1 MADLATAYLRLIPS
15 LKGAQRTIE
24 SELSGINTK
33 PTGESLGAGLG
44 GGITAGLGKIAIGN
58 FLGNI
63 LTQGVDMAVSAATDT
78 FKNAFENF
86 GTFEQLSGGVEKI
99 FDEANIDQIMTDA
112 QNAYKDLNMS
122 ANQYLDTI
130 NQVGATFAQT
140 MGDQKGYDTA
150 RLGMKAI
157 ADFASG
163 TGKSVDLLTEKYGM
177 ITRATSSYQSIAD
190 QFNGILPGTNA
201 EFLAQAQAEGY
212 LSDEYTKLTE
222 VPMAEYQEAVSK
234 MLEKGV
240 ADMGLAGNTAKE
252 STETIS
258 GSLAMLRASWSNF
271 LTELGKEN
279 ADIPA
284 RTQELVESIVATV
297 KNIAPMLLDFARNL
311 FAAIPELVNE
321 LQPYIDEFIAMASAF
336 IEEHQPEIEAAANM
350 LFDGIKAALSK
361 AIEAAILALGDF
373 LVEFSFK
380 FTEWGPALLQ
390 IAAEVFMSI
399 VQGLVL
405 GIKPFMNQLE
415 SMMNDGISAIG
426 SFFSDFLN
434 SGAELVMSIASGI
447 GGAIDYVARAIG
459 DVVNAITSPISD
471 AVSTVGN
478 LVDEIIG
485 FFSGLGDRI
494 TSAIGSI
501 HFPSPSIW
509 FEEIEIGPARIPVPH
524 VDWYATGGFVDGAS
538 LIGVGERGGELIWP
552 SYGPYL
558 DKYAQAIA
566 SHIPGRG
573 GVDIHDCT
581 FNVRKDSDIRAV
593 AVELNTLINRQ
604 TAGGLA

>member
-1 MADLATAYLRLIPS
+1 MAEEIGVAYLS
-15 LKGAQRTIE
+15 V
-24 SELSGINTK
+24 K
-33 PTGESLGAGLG
+33 PKVSDDFGNE
-44 GGITAGLGKIAIGN
+44 LGKHGKSSGTSFGTSFAVAAGNLIAS
-58 FLGNI
+58 
-63 LTQGVDMAVSAATDT
+63 AVTSIASAAAGVFSD
-78 FKNAFENF
+78 AFENIAN
-86 GTFEQLSGGVEKI
+86 FEQLSGGVEKI
-99 FDEANIDQIMTDA
+99 FDQANIDQIFADA
-112 QNAYKDLNMS
+112 QAAYKDLNMS
-122 ANQYLDTI
+122 ANEYLEAI
-130 NQVGATFAQT
+130 NQTGAAFAQT

-150 RLGMKAI
+150 RMGMKAI
-157 ADFASG
+157 ADYASG
-163 TGKSVDLLTEKYGM
+163 TGRNLDELNEKYAL

-190 QFNGILPGTNA
+190 QFSGILPATSA
-201 EFLAQAQAEGY
+201 DFLAQAQAAGY

-222 VPMAEYQEAVSK
+222 VPVAEYQEAVSK

-258 GSLAMLRASWSNF
+258 GSIAMLRSSWTNF
-271 LTELGKEN
+271 ITELGKEN

-336 IEEHQPEIEAAANM
+336 LEEHQPEIEAAADV
-350 LFDGIKAALSK
+350 LFDGIKTAISQALQL
-361 AIEAAILALGDF
+361 AIQALGEF
-373 LVEFSFK
+373 LV
-380 FTEWGPALLQ
+380 TVITTLPEWLPQLLQ
-390 IAAEVFMSI
+390 AAGELFMAI

-415 SMMNDGISAIG
+415 SMMNDGIAAIG
-426 SFFSDFLN
+426 SFFSDFFN

-471 AVSTVGN
+471 AVATVGG

>member
-1 MADLATAYLRLIPS
+1 MAEEIGVAYLS
-15 LKGAQRTIE
+15 V
-24 SELSGINTK
+24 K
-33 PTGESLGAGLG
+33 PKVSDDFGNE
-44 GGITAGLGKIAIGN
+44 LGKHGKSSGTSFGTSFAVAAGNLIAS
-58 FLGNI
+58 
-63 LTQGVDMAVSAATDT
+63 AVTSIASAAVGVFSD
-78 FKNAFENF
+78 AFENIAN
-86 GTFEQLSGGVEKI
+86 FEQLSGGVEKI
-99 FDEANIDQIMTDA
+99 FDQANIDQIFADA
-112 QNAYKDLNMS
+112 QAAYKDLNMS
-122 ANQYLDTI
+122 ANEYLEAI
-130 NQVGATFAQT
+130 NQTGAAFAQT

-157 ADFASG
+157 ADYASG
-163 TGKSVDLLTEKYGM
+163 TGRNLDELNEKYAL

-190 QFNGILPGTNA
+190 QFSGILPATSA
-201 EFLAQAQAEGY
+201 DFLAQAQAAGY

-222 VPMAEYQEAVSK
+222 VPVAEYQEAVSK

-240 ADMGLAGNTAKE
+240 KDMGLAGNTAKE

-258 GSLAMLRASWSNF
+258 GSLAMLRSSWTNF
-271 LTELGKEN
+271 ITELGKEN

-284 RTQELVESIVATV
+284 RTRELVESIVATV

-336 IEEHQPEIEAAANM
+336 LEEHQPEIEAAADTM
-350 LFDGIKAALSK
+350 FDGIKAALSK
-361 AIEAAILALGDF
+361 ILEVAIQAIGEFLANLI
-373 LVEFSFK
+373 L
-380 FTEWGPALLQ
+380 TLPEWGPQLLQ
-390 IAAEVFMSI
+390 AAGELFMSI

-415 SMMNDGISAIG
+415 SMMNDGITAIG
-426 SFFSDFLN
+426 SFFTDFLN
-434 SGAELVMSIASGI
+434 SGAELVINIASGI
-447 GGAIDYVARAIG
+447 GGAVDYVARAIG

-471 AVSTVGN
+471 AVATVGG

-581 FNVRKDSDIRAV
+581 FNVRKDSDIRDIAI
-593 AVELNTLINRQ
+593 ELNTLINRQ
-604 TAGGLA
+604 TAGGLV

>member
-1 MADLATAYLRLIPS
+1 MAEEIGVAYLS
-15 LKGAQRTIE
+15 V
-24 SELSGINTK
+24 K
-33 PTGESLGAGLG
+33 PKVSDDFGNE
-44 GGITAGLGKIAIGN
+44 LGKHGKSSGTSFGTSFAVAAGNLIAS
-58 FLGNI
+58 
-63 LTQGVDMAVSAATDT
+63 AVTSIASAAAGVFSD
-78 FKNAFENF
+78 AFENIAN
-86 GTFEQLSGGVEKI
+86 FEQLSGGVEKI
-99 FDEANIDQIMTDA
+99 FDQANIDQIFADA
-112 QNAYKDLNMS
+112 QAAYKDLNMS
-122 ANQYLDTI
+122 ANEYLEAI
-130 NQVGATFAQT
+130 NQTGAAFAQT

-150 RLGMKAI
+150 RMGMKAI
-157 ADFASG
+157 ADYASG
-163 TGKSVDLLTEKYGM
+163 TGRNLDELNEKYAL

-190 QFNGILPGTNA
+190 QFSGILPATSA
-201 EFLAQAQAEGY
+201 DFLAQAQAAGY

-222 VPMAEYQEAVSK
+222 VPVAEYQEAVSK

-258 GSLAMLRASWSNF
+258 GSIAMLRSSWTNF
-271 LTELGKEN
+271 ITELGKEN

-336 IEEHQPEIEAAANM
+336 IEEHQPEIEAAADV
-350 LFDGIKAALSK
+350 LFDGIKTAISQALQL
-361 AIEAAILALGDF
+361 AIQALGEF
-373 LVEFSFK
+373 LV
-380 FTEWGPALLQ
+380 TVITTLPEWLPQLLQ
-390 IAAEVFMSI
+390 AAGELFMAI

-415 SMMNDGISAIG
+415 RMMNDGIAAIG
-426 SFFSDFLN
+426 SFFTDFLN
-434 SGAELVMSIASGI
+434 SGAEIVTNIASGI

-471 AVSTVGN
+471 AVATVGG

>member
-1 MADLATAYLRLIPS
+1 MAEEIGVAYLS
-15 LKGAQRTIE
+15 V
-24 SELSGINTK
+24 K
-33 PTGESLGAGLG
+33 PKVSDDFGNE
-44 GGITAGLGKIAIGN
+44 LGKHGKSSGTSFGTSFAVAAGNLIAS
-58 FLGNI
+58 
-63 LTQGVDMAVSAATDT
+63 AVTSIASAAAGVFSD
-78 FKNAFENF
+78 AFENIAN
-86 GTFEQLSGGVEKI
+86 FEQLSGGVEKI
-99 FDEANIDQIMTDA
+99 FDQANIDQIFADA
-112 QNAYKDLNMS
+112 QAAYKDLNMS
-122 ANQYLDTI
+122 ANEYLEAI
-130 NQVGATFAQT
+130 NQTGAAFAQT

-150 RLGMKAI
+150 RMGMKAI
-157 ADFASG
+157 ADYASG
-163 TGKSVDLLTEKYGM
+163 TGRNLDELNEKYAL

-190 QFNGILPGTNA
+190 QFSGILPATSA
-201 EFLAQAQAEGY
+201 DFLAQAQAAGY

-222 VPMAEYQEAVSK
+222 VPVAEYQEAVSK

-258 GSLAMLRASWSNF
+258 GSIAMLRSSWTNF
-271 LTELGKEN
+271 ITELGKEN

-415 SMMNDGISAIG
+415 SMMNDGIAAIG

-471 AVSTVGN
+471 AVATVGG

-581 FNVRKDSDIRAV
+581 FNVRKDSDIRDIAI
-593 AVELNTLINRQ
+593 ELNTLINRQ

>member
-1 MADLATAYLRLIPS
+1 
-15 LKGAQRTIE
+15 
-24 SELSGINTK
+24 
-33 PTGESLGAGLG
+33 
-44 GGITAGLGKIAIGN
+44 
-58 FLGNI
+58 
-63 LTQGVDMAVSAATDT
+63 
-78 FKNAFENF
+78 
-86 GTFEQLSGGVEKI
+86 
-99 FDEANIDQIMTDA
+99 
-112 QNAYKDLNMS
+112 
-122 ANQYLDTI
+122 
-130 NQVGATFAQT
+130 
-140 MGDQKGYDTA
+140 
-150 RLGMKAI
+150 
-157 ADFASG
+157 
-163 TGKSVDLLTEKYGM
+163 
-177 ITRATSSYQSIAD
+177 
-190 QFNGILPGTNA
+190 
-201 EFLAQAQAEGY
+201 
-212 LSDEYTKLTE
+212 
-222 VPMAEYQEAVSK
+222 
-234 MLEKGV
+234 
-240 ADMGLAGNTAKE
+240 
-252 STETIS
+252 
-258 GSLAMLRASWSNF
+258 
-271 LTELGKEN
+271 
-279 ADIPA
+279 
-284 RTQELVESIVATV
+284 
-297 KNIAPMLLDFARNL
+297 MLLDFARNL

-415 SMMNDGISAIG
+415 SMMNDGIAAIG

-471 AVSTVGN
+471 AVATVGG

-509 FEEIEIGPARIPVPH
+509 FEEIGVIGPQNGNKPR
-524 VDWYATGGFVDGAS
+524 DL
-538 LIGVGERGGELIWP
+538 LISSMEEFDQL
-552 SYGPYL
+552 
-558 DKYAQAIA
+558 A
-566 SHIPGRG
+566 
-573 GVDIHDCT
+573 
-581 FNVRKDSDIRAV
+581 NV
-593 AVELNTLINRQ
+593 
-604 TAGGLA
+604 

>member
-1 MADLATAYLRLIPS
+1 MAEEIGVAYLS
-15 LKGAQRTIE
+15 V
-24 SELSGINTK
+24 K
-33 PTGESLGAGLG
+33 PKVSDDFGNE
-44 GGITAGLGKIAIGN
+44 LGKHGKSSGTSFGTSFAVAAGNLIAS
-58 FLGNI
+58 
-63 LTQGVDMAVSAATDT
+63 AVTSIASAAAGVFSD
-78 FKNAFENF
+78 AFENIAN
-86 GTFEQLSGGVEKI
+86 FEQLSGGVEKI
-99 FDEANIDQIMTDA
+99 FDQANIDQIFADA
-112 QNAYKDLNMS
+112 QAAYKDLNMS
-122 ANQYLDTI
+122 ANEYLEAI
-130 NQVGATFAQT
+130 NQTGAAFAQT

-201 EFLAQAQAEGY
+201 EFLAQAQAAGY

-415 SMMNDGISAIG
+415 SMMNDGIAAIG

-471 AVSTVGN
+471 AVATVGG

-566 SHIPGRG
+566 SHIPGRD

-593 AVELNTLINRQ
+593 AIELNTLINRQ